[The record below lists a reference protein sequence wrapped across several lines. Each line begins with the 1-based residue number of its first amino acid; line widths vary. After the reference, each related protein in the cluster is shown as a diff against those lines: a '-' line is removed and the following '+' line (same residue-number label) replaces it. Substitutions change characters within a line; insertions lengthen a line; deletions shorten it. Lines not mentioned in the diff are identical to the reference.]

1 MGAVR
6 PMRVITMLYI
16 DTDTFGPCGMLLPMT
31 IAFEEKRAAQVA
43 AVFLDKAGGTLP
55 LLKLMKLMYLAD
67 RRSMDLH
74 GQPITFDSMVSMP
87 QGPVLSMTLNYANG
101 AIESGEEGWEDWIS
115 DRAGHDVA
123 LKRTGFHRD
132 DLMDLSD
139 ADLAVIEDTWNRFGH
154 MSKWQLRD
162 YTHNHLGEWRDP
174 HGSSTPIAFED
185 VFLALGR
192 TPDEASLSAT
202 HLREILCIER
212 RYG

>member
-1 MGAVR
+1 MGTVVFDGYGKLAS
-6 PMRVITMLYI
+6 
-16 DTDTFGPCGMLLPMT
+16 MT

-67 RRSMDLH
+67 RRSLDLH

-101 AIESGEEGWEDWIS
+101 AIESGQEGWEDWIS

-123 LKRTGFHRD
+123 LRRIGFQRD
-132 DLMDLSD
+132 DLLDLSD
-139 ADLAVIEDTWNRFGH
+139 ADLAVIDDTWNQFGQ
-154 MSKWQLRD
+154 MTKWQLRD
-162 YTHNHLGEWRDP
+162 YTHKHLGEWRDP
-174 HGSSTPIAFED
+174 HGSSTPIPVED

-202 HLREILCIER
+202 HLREMLCIDR

>member
-1 MGAVR
+1 
-6 PMRVITMLYI
+6 MRTVVFHGYGKLG
-16 DTDTFGPCGMLLPMT
+16 FMT

-101 AIESGEEGWEDWIS
+101 AIESDQDGWEDWMS

-123 LKRTGFHRD
+123 LRRIGFQRD
-132 DLMDLSD
+132 DLLDLSD
-139 ADLAVIEDTWNRFGH
+139 ADLAVIDDTWSQFGQ
-154 MSKWQLRD
+154 MTKWQLRD
-162 YTHNHLGEWRDP
+162 YTHKQLGEWRDP
-174 HGSSTPIAFED
+174 QGSSIPIPFED

-192 TPDEASLSAT
+192 SPDEASSSAA
-202 HLREILCIER
+202 HLRDMLSIDR